1 MQSRRNS
8 FIEAVTNVA
17 VGIVVAWGVT
27 FTIFPWFDLE
37 PALMTSLWISLIFT
51 AVSMARSYL
60 LRRLFNWIEQT
71 TDLAGRGGGD
81 LR

>member
-8 FIEAVTNVA
+8 FIEAATNVV

-37 PALMTSLWISLIFT
+37 PALVTSLWISLIFT
-51 AVSMARSYL
+51 AVSLARSYV

-71 TDLAGRGGGD
+71 TDLADPGGSD

>member
-1 MQSRRNS
+1 M
-8 FIEAVTNVA
+8 V
-17 VGIVVAWGVT
+17 VGIVVAWSAT

-37 PALMTSLWISLIFT
+37 PALVTSLWISLIFT
-51 AVSMARSYL
+51 AVSLARSYV

-71 TDLAGRGGGD
+71 TDLADPGGGD

>member
-8 FIEAVTNVA
+8 FVEAVTNVA

-37 PALMTSLWISLIFT
+37 PAVVTSLWISLIFT
-51 AVSMARSYL
+51 AVSLVRSYL
-60 LRRLFNWIEQT
+60 LRRVFNWIERT
-71 TDLAGRGGGD
+71 TDLS
-81 LR
+81 